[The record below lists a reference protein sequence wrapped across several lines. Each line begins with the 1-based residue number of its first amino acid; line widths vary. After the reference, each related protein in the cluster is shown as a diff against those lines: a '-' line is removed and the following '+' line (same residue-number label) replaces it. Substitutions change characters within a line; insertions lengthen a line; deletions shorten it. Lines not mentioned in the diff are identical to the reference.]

1 MSDQAYYRFDDGL
14 ALSALN
20 RAPCKINKVAVIGAG
35 TLGGGIAMCFA
46 DVGIAVALKDVDR
59 RTLNRGLRRIHENYQ
74 LHVQRGQLVA
84 AQVQPRM
91 ELLFTTFDYAD
102 LSDADLIIEATCEKL
117 ESKHQVFLALDQI
130 CKAGA
135 IFATHTSS
143 LDIEALANTVS
154 RPQAVVGLRFFSPAS
169 DMRQVEIVP
178 CHATAA
184 DAVTAVVEIVWRIGK
199 RPVLCG
205 NAAESNFI
213 EVH

>member
-1 MSDQAYYRFDDGL
+1 MTDQVNYRFEDGL

-20 RAPCKINKVAVIGAG
+20 RAPYKINKVAVIGAG

-46 DVGIAVALKDVDR
+46 DVGIAVALRDVDR
-59 RTLNRGLRRIHENYQ
+59 RTLNRGLQRIHENYQ
-74 LHVQRGQLVA
+74 HNVQRGQLSA

-102 LSDADLIIEATCEKL
+102 LSDADLIIEAACEKL
-117 ESKHQVFLALDQI
+117 ESKLQVFRALDQV

-135 IFATHTSS
+135 IFATHSSS

-154 RPQAVVGLRFFSPAS
+154 RPQALIGLRFCGPAT

-178 CHATAA
+178 CQATVA
-184 DAVTAVVEIVWRIGK
+184 DAVTAVVEIVRRIGK